1 MARCSPS
8 EGKLLVINE
17 AGLLQPEDG
26 RLSDLILYAPGL
38 EMSEELALTFCTCNE
53 RIERN
58 CMSYFVRV

>member
-1 MARCSPS
+1 
-8 EGKLLVINE
+8 LVINE

-38 EMSEELALTFCTCNE
+38 EMSEKLTLTFCTCNE